1 VVLVAVIQVQLLE
14 PQVHLDK
21 VLRVVEKLL
30 QMATKAVAVAVLALL
45 VAMPLQVQVI
55 TGVLVVVVAQ
65 ALAQPSQAKEFFM
78 LVEAVVALTI
88 PPQELV

>member
-1 VVLVAVIQVQLLE
+1 VVLVVVIQVQLLE

-21 VLRVVEKLL
+21 VLRVVEKFL

-55 TGVLVVVVAQ
+55 TEVLVVVAVL

-78 LVEAVVALTI
+78 LAEAVVALTI